1 MNYVDKT
8 LLIVSITS
16 LSIIA
21 IISAIVPNIIYN
33 WFNDKKKRKK

>member
-21 IISAIVPNIIYN
+21 IISAIVLNIIYN